1 MSTKSRTFLK
11 PLLLAACLA
20 AAMPMAAIAANAPA
34 YELGI
39 VGRTAAD
46 GVELLAITPGGAA
59 GRIGLQAGDHIVS
72 INGEQLGGIRDPLQ
86 ALQQSIDDQGGQA
99 SIGVL
104 RDGATLNVS
113 GQAEAVAASAAAT
126 LGCGYVTTEAG
137 VVPISKDI
145 FHAVIT
151 QLDGRS
157 TPLSRVDNR
166 YRLPAGRHVLTVSE
180 NIRRSQPN
188 NSQLLQL
195 SVMKRHATAG
205 EVYKVLVVD
214 VKPGRSY
221 RIGAHLL
228 RDKLDAASIRANAY
242 WEPVVWSS
250 VAEQCH

>member
-1 MSTKSRTFLK
+1 MSPNSPTFLK
-11 PLLLAACLA
+11 PLLLAACLV
-20 AAMPMAAIAANAPA
+20 AAMPTAAIAAGASA

-39 VGRTAAD
+39 VGRSAAD

-59 GRIGLQAGDHIVS
+59 EHIGLQAGDHIVS

-104 RDGATLNVS
+104 RDGAALSVS
-113 GQAEAVAASAAAT
+113 GQAEQVAAGNAAT

-137 VVPISKDI
+137 VLPISKDI

-180 NIRRSQPN
+180 NIRRSQLN
-188 NSQLLQL
+188 SSQLLQL
-195 SVMKRHATAG
+195 STLKRHATAG

-214 VKPGRSY
+214 VKPGQSY

-228 RDKLDAASIRANAY
+228 RDKLDAGSIRTNAY

-250 VAEQCH
+250 VAEQCR

>member
-1 MSTKSRTFLK
+1 MFLK

-20 AAMPMAAIAANAPA
+20 AAMPVAAVASDAPA

-39 VGRTAAD
+39 VGRSASD
-46 GVELLAITPGGAA
+46 GVELLAVTPGGAA
-59 GRIGLQAGDHIVS
+59 EHRGLQTGDHIVS
-72 INGEQLGGIRDPLQ
+72 INGEQLGGVRDPLR

-104 RDGATLNVS
+104 RNGAMLDMS
-113 GQAEAVAASAAAT
+113 GMAEPIAAGDAAT
-126 LGCGYVTTEAG
+126 TGCGYVTTEAG
-137 VVPISKDI
+137 VLPQSRDI

-166 YRLPAGRHVLTVSE
+166 YRLPAGRHVLTISE
-180 NIRRSQPN
+180 NIRYSQLN

-195 SVMKRHATAG
+195 RTLKRHATAG

-214 VKPGRSY
+214 VKPDQSH

-228 RDKLDAASIRANAY
+228 RDKLDARSIHDNAY

-250 VAEQCH
+250 VAEQCR